1 MTSVV
6 GGDDFNNNTYFFLCG
21 ALKLS
26 LNRQD
31 SYPNTQPSCTSWQA
45 AFIDKAEEFCS
56 DLGEK
61 GSCPRFRE
69 LDSLGHRS
77 EEVLTQKGESVF
89 FLPQSYHSVMKKEF
103 PSICGW
109 SILRTTSPQQLH
121 IIKIPMNAVCKE
133 LESSSLWLKLRL
145 YHWHLKFNCQYCKH
159 DE

>member
-89 FLPQSYHSVMKKEF
+89 FFATVLSFCNEKGVSQHMWLVYLKDNITSTITHNKDTYECSV
-103 PSICGW
+103 
-109 SILRTTSPQQLH
+109 
-121 IIKIPMNAVCKE
+121 
-133 LESSSLWLKLRL
+133 
-145 YHWHLKFNCQYCKH
+145 
-159 DE
+159 